1 MGEDLLSLRLSIGR
15 FEPTKKRKRV
25 EEAASEKNLMLL
37 LQARERMLRTGSNRH
52 ASINDD
58 EDSNGF
64 HLVRL
69 LLICATAVDHRDIT
83 SSTDSLRQLYRL
95 CSLSGDPIQR
105 VSAHFADALTAKL
118 LTKNSTLY
126 TTIMADPSPEEQF
139 SAFAS
144 LYRASPY
151 YQFAHFTANQAIIEA
166 FAAEEISNGGSLH
179 VVDFDVSYG
188 LQWPS
193 LIQSL
198 SDKASLQKPINL
210 RITGFGRSA
219 EELRDTE
226 VRLSSFADGCR
237 NLVFEFEGRL
247 AGEKQEIR
255 MKKNAT
261 VAVNLVFYLN
271 TLKNYSEICTTLA
284 QIHALN
290 PSIVTL
296 VEKEGNSG
304 CHPDGFLS
312 RFMESLHYFAAMFDS
327 LDDCLH
333 SKNRE
338 RLRIEKNHLGREIR
352 SAVVVDGDSEKG
364 FRYQRLETWKTA
376 MERNKFRG
384 VGMSSMSVI
393 QAKLL
398 LKIKSHCSAVD
409 DHRSGTGF
417 GISERDDG
425 KAISL
430 GWQDRHLITATAW
443 RPADSLTGS
452 ELRNL
457 G

>member
-1 MGEDLLSLRLSIGR
+1 MQGEMGEDLLSLRLSVGR
-15 FEPTKKRKRV
+15 FEPTKKRKRI
-25 EEAASEKNLMLL
+25 EEPNEKNLMLL
-37 LQARERMLRTGSNRH
+37 LQARERMIRLQGSCNRH
-52 ASINDD
+52 GLGDD
-58 EDSNGF
+58 QGF
-64 HLVRL
+64 QLVRL
-69 LLICATAVDHRDIT
+69 LLICATAVDRRDLT

-95 CSLSGDPIQR
+95 ASLSGDPIQR
-105 VSAHFADALTAKL
+105 VTAYFADGLMAKL
-118 LTKNSTLY
+118 MTKNSSFY
-126 TTIMADPSPEEQF
+126 TTIMADPSPEEEF
-139 SAFAS
+139 SAFTA

-166 FAAEEISNGGSLH
+166 FSEAEQSNGGCLH

-198 SDKASLQKPINL
+198 SDKATALKPISL

-226 VRLSSFADGCR
+226 TRLSSFADGCR
-237 NLVFEFEGRL
+237 NLLFEFEGRL
-247 AGEKQEIR
+247 TGEKQEIQ

-261 VAVNLVFYLN
+261 VAVNLVFYLH
-271 TLKNYSEICTTLA
+271 TLKNYSQICTTLF
-284 QIHALN
+284 QIQALN
-290 PSIVTL
+290 PSIVAL
-296 VEKEGNSG
+296 VEKEGNGG
-304 CHPDGFLS
+304 CAPGGFLS

-352 SAVVVDGDSEKG
+352 SDVVFDGESEKG
-364 FRYQRLETWKTA
+364 FRYQRLDAWKTA
-376 MERNKFRG
+376 MERNGFKG

-409 DHRSGTGF
+409 DHRTGTGF
-417 GISERDDG
+417 GISERDEG

-443 RPADSLTGS
+443 RPAY
-452 ELRNL
+452 
-457 G
+457 